1 MNFLGKRSLRAGLL
15 SGLFAGLFAQPAFAE
30 TTGFLGLYKANEPV
44 AATVNKELAGNL
56 GCTVRREG
64 MIAAKQ
70 GNMRIDVPNR
80 FVLMA
85 CEAPLLRDPKTP
97 EVLAGL
103 VESSVLQAA
112 FEGNLT
118 DLDTSNVEENVS
130 QRQYILKLGNYNNQ
144 DPTARAVELAAIGKR
159 VENLPDRYTT
169 EASVEVHRAY
179 GMRTPDEVV
188 VLSYETAASGDR
200 FRDSNQS
207 VLEAVG
213 AFNKKH
219 LESFVYLVGKAS

>member
-1 MNFLGKRSLRAGLL
+1 MNFLGKSIL
-15 SGLFAGLFAQPAFAE
+15 SVGLFAGLFAQPAFAE
-30 TTGFLGLYKANEPV
+30 TSGFLGLYKANEPI
-44 AATVNKELAGNL
+44 AATVNKELAGSL

-64 MIAAKQ
+64 TIAAKQ

-85 CEAPLLRDPKTP
+85 CEAPLLRDPEAP
-97 EVLAGL
+97 EALAGL
-103 VESSVLQAA
+103 VKSAALQAA
-112 FEGNLT
+112 FEGQLM
-118 DLDTSNVEENVS
+118 DLDTSAGEENVS

-144 DPTARAVELAAIGKR
+144 DPTSRAVEAAAIGKM
-159 VENLPDRYTT
+159 VENLPDRYTA

-188 VLSYETAASGDR
+188 VLSYQTPAAGDR
-200 FRDSNQS
+200 FRDNNQS